1 LFVVLVDEPSPS
13 LVSKMLEYQC
23 VVDFRMFSFGGGVV
37 YVNWGVVS
45 SPVED
50 EHFFWSG
57 WLVLVWCLSQC
68 ALLLS
73 LPAVCAYDQRL
84 VRWVY
89 LGGGKL
95 DTTSGE
101 VNLELFCPLLSLLCN
116 PRNRRLTHSRNTVVL
131 FFLLEDGVVERNSQG
146 KKEKGAKK
154 ILVLLQPL
162 QKKGP
167 K

>member
-1 LFVVLVDEPSPS
+1 VWWASGCF
-13 LVSKMLEYQC
+13 
-23 VVDFRMFSFGGGVV
+23 FWWRVV

-45 SPVED
+45 SPVERTLFL
-50 EHFFWSG
+50 E
-57 WLVLVWCLSQC
+57 WLVVVWPLSHC

-101 VNLELFCPLLSLLCN
+101 VNLELFCQLLSLLCN
-116 PRNRRLTHSRNTVVL
+116 PQIRRLTHSWNTVVL
-131 FFLLEDGVVERNSQG
+131 LLVGGWCSRKKLPRKN
-146 KKEKGAKK
+146 KKEKGAKM

-167 K
+167 E